1 MPVCRNLLLVDIRI
15 GITNSPR
22 EINFES
28 AQTAAEVE
36 AIVAA
41 GLDAKSPFVKLSD
54 NKGKVFIVPTAS
66 LAYIELGSETSRRV
80 GFVA

>member
-1 MPVCRNLLLVDIRI
+1 VDIRI

-28 AQTAAEVE
+28 AQTVDEVE
-36 AIVAA
+36 KIIEQAITS
-41 GLDAKSPFVKLSD
+41 GSPVKLRD
-54 NKGKVFIVPTAS
+54 DKDKLYIVPIA
-66 LAYIELGSETSRRV
+66 AFGYIEIGSEQSRRV

>member
-1 MPVCRNLLLVDIRI
+1 MDIRI

-28 AQTAAEVE
+28 SQTAQEVE
-36 AIVAA
+36 TIVATA
-41 GLDAKSPFVKLSD
+41 LESGAKFIKLNDS
-54 NKGKVFIVPTAS
+54 KGKLYIVPVVS
-66 LAYIELGSETSRRV
+66 FGYIEVGSESTRRV

>member
-1 MPVCRNLLLVDIRI
+1 MDIRI

-28 AQTAAEVE
+28 SQTALEIE
-36 AIVAA
+36 TIVATA
-41 GLDAKSPFVKLSD
+41 LESDSKFIKLNDS
-54 NKGKVFIVPTAS
+54 KGKLYIVPTAS
-66 LAYIELGSETSRRV
+66 LGYIEVGSESARRV